1 MTIQS
6 QEWRKRAAEH
16 RADADLEPLANA
28 KVRLM
33 VSAKRLDELAEQA
46 ERIAVLKLE
55 RS

>member
-16 RADADLEPLANA
+16 RAGADLEPLANA
-28 KVRLM
+28 KVRLI
-33 VSAKRLDELAEQA
+33 VSAKRLDELADQA
-46 ERIAVLKLE
+46 ERVEILKLE